1 MYSDNMDT
9 MMEMKIRY
17 GNTIH
22 SDNTINKT
30 IQYSFDSLWLLQLF
44 WKDRKTIQETSG
56 SWTAS
61 ISELQISFS
70 YYVDSEEYFKS
81 IAGEEE

>member
-1 MYSDNMDT
+1 
-9 MMEMKIRY
+9 METKIIY

-22 SDNTINKT
+22 SDNTINK
-30 IQYSFDSLWLLQLF
+30 IIRYSFDSLWLLELF
-44 WKDRKTIQETSG
+44 WKDRKNIQETSG

-61 ISELQISFS
+61 TSELQIYFS

-81 IAGEEE
+81 MVGEAE

>member
-1 MYSDNMDT
+1 
-9 MMEMKIRY
+9 METKIIY

-22 SDNTINKT
+22 SDNTINK
-30 IQYSFDSLWLLQLF
+30 IIRYSFDSLWLLELF
-44 WKDRKTIQETSG
+44 WKDRKNIHETSG

-61 ISELQISFS
+61 TSELQIYFS

-81 IAGEEE
+81 MVGEAE

>member
-1 MYSDNMDT
+1 MDT
-9 MMEMKIRY
+9 KIRY

-30 IQYSFDSLWLLQLF
+30 IQYSFDSLESFQTF

-56 SWTAS
+56 SWSAN
-61 ISELQISFS
+61 ISELHIHFT